1 MLLAML
7 CKVAVCS
14 LCFVLNTIT
23 IMDCLCPTRR
33 RSRRQL
39 SCILCSLSTSSQAAC
54 RLCFLLETII
64 SQADTKMHLKVFL
77 LSSETQQMV
86 FRVVFIKKLAP
97 YGLAKPCNLLPPLFL
112 FFFMSS
118 SSFSST
124 QTTPTPKTLKHRTQ
138 ADTNRFL
145 PSRTMMQLMSR
156 T

>member
-1 MLLAML
+1 ML
-7 CKVAVCS
+7 CVEYNHS
-14 LCFVLNTIT
+14 YGL
-23 IMDCLCPTRR
+23 
-33 RSRRQL
+33 
-39 SCILCSLSTSSQAAC
+39 SLSNAKTQPAPAVLHPLQPIDFKPGSMSSMHSS
-54 RLCFLLETII
+54 FLLETII

-97 YGLAKPCNLLPPLFL
+97 YGLAKPCNLLSPLFL

-124 QTTPTPKTLKHRTQ
+124 QTTPKPKTLKHRTQ

-145 PSRTMMQLMSR
+145 PSRTMMQLTSR

>member
-1 MLLAML
+1 MLTVPCVEHKYGL
-7 CKVAVCS
+7 
-14 LCFVLNTIT
+14 
-23 IMDCLCPTRR
+23 
-33 RSRRQL
+33 
-39 SCILCSLSTSSQAAC
+39 SLSKAKTQPAPAVLHPLQPGSFKPGSMSSMHSS
-54 RLCFLLETII
+54 FLLETII

-86 FRVVFIKKLAP
+86 FRVVFIKNWLP
-97 YGLAKPCNLLPPLFL
+97 MGWPNLVIFFLLCFL

-124 QTTPTPKTLKHRTQ
+124 QTTPKPKTLKHRTQ

>member
-1 MLLAML
+1 ML
-7 CKVAVCS
+7 CVEYNHNYG
-14 LCFVLNTIT
+14 L
-23 IMDCLCPTRR
+23 
-33 RSRRQL
+33 
-39 SCILCSLSTSSQAAC
+39 SLSNAKTQPAPAVLHPLQPIDFKPGSMSSMHSS
-54 RLCFLLETII
+54 FLLETII

-86 FRVVFIKKLAP
+86 FRVVFIKKMAP
-97 YGLAKPCNLLPPLFL
+97 YGLAKPCNLLSPLFL

-124 QTTPTPKTLKHRTQ
+124 QTTPKPKTLKHRTQ

-145 PSRTMMQLMSR
+145 PSRTMMQLTSR

>member
-1 MLLAML
+1 ML
-7 CKVAVCS
+7 CVEYNHNYG
-14 LCFVLNTIT
+14 L
-23 IMDCLCPTRR
+23 
-33 RSRRQL
+33 
-39 SCILCSLSTSSQAAC
+39 SLSNAKAQPAPAVLHPLQPIDFKPGSMSSMHSS
-54 RLCFLLETII
+54 FLLETII

-97 YGLAKPCNLLPPLFL
+97 YGLAKPCDLLPPLFL

-124 QTTPTPKTLKHRTQ
+124 QTTPKPKTLKHRTQ